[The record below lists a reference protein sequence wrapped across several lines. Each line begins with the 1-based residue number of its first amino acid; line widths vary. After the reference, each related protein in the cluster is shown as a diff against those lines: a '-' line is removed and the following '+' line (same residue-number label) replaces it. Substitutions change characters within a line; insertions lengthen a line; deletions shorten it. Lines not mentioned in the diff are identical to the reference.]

1 MDRERIETA
10 ARLAGLELD
19 AATDLTIPG
28 HDPIFESPF
37 HLGEG
42 AAVALGLVGQAA
54 NRLWILKGGRPQALV
69 VDVRH
74 AAASLVSFALLEVEG
89 LPALRLIPNPL
100 TAIHPCG
107 DGRWIH
113 LHASFDHGPRVAEE
127 LGVAPDADGA
137 AVAAA
142 TSRRDAFALEDAL
155 ARKRLCGA
163 VVRSAEE
170 WAASPQGRW
179 LAGRPVVEIL
189 RIGDAPAEPL
199 PPGPR
204 PLSGVRVL
212 DLTRVLA
219 GPTCARTLAEH
230 GADALHLAS
239 PALPTLDLFEM
250 DTGHGKRQAHLDLR
264 DARQAD
270 TLRELV
276 RGADVFSQ
284 GFRLGALARRG
295 FAPER
300 LAALRPGI
308 VYVSE
313 NCCGNGGPWGE
324 RPGWEQLAQTVTGVA
339 AVQGGEIP
347 RLTGAAQN
355 DYTTGYFAA
364 LGAME
369 ALRRRASEGG
379 SWHVRVSLTQT
390 SMWYMRLGHDLE
402 RASSSGLG
410 DAKDFLMARATPYGP
425 MRSVA
430 PPLRM
435 SETPPHWELP
445 SARLGSGEPVWLSR

>member
-1 MDRERIETA
+1 VQREQIARA
-10 ARLAGLELD
+10 AQLAGLALD
-19 AATDLTIPG
+19 GDTDLAISG
-28 HDPIFESPF
+28 EDPIFETPF

-54 NRLWILKGGRPQALV
+54 NRLWMQRGGRPQSLA

-74 AAASLVSFALLEVEG
+74 AAASLVSWVLVSVEG
-89 LPALRLIPNPL
+89 RPVERLVPPPL
-100 TAIHPCG
+100 TAIHPSKG
-107 DGRWIH
+107 GRWIH
-113 LHASFDHGPRVAEE
+113 LHASFDHGPRVLEE
-127 LGVAPDADGA
+127 LGLQPGA
-137 AVAAA
+137 EAAAIAAA
-142 TSRRDAFALEDAL
+142 TAQRDAFELEDAL
-155 ARKRLCGA
+155 ARGRLCGA
-163 VVRSAEE
+163 VVRTAEE

-179 LAGRPVVEIL
+179 LAGRPVVEVL

-199 PPGPR
+199 PAGPR

-230 GADALHLAS
+230 GADALHIAS
-239 PALPTLDLFEM
+239 PSLPTLERFEM
-250 DTGHGKRQAHLDLR
+250 DTGHGKRQAYLDLL
-264 DARQAD
+264 DPVQTE
-270 TLRELV
+270 TLRGLAQ
-276 RGADVFSQ
+276 GCDVFSQ

-295 FAPER
+295 FGPEQ
-300 LAALRPGI
+300 LAMLRPGI

-313 NCCGNGGPWGE
+313 NCYGNDGPWGE

-339 AVQGGEIP
+339 AVQGGEVP

-379 SWHVRVSLTQT
+379 SWHVRVSLSQT
-390 SMWYMRLGHDLE
+390 SMWYYRLGHDLDRG
-402 RASSSGLG
+402 RALPLG
-410 DAKDFLMARATPYGP
+410 DASEFLAERATPYGR
-425 MRSVA
+425 MCFVA

-435 SETPPHWELP
+435 SETPPRWELP
-445 SARLGSGEPVWLSR
+445 SAPLGSGEARWLPR